1 MPALHTDAYLMFVL
15 DDNQNQGL
23 TTEAAN
29 RKRVVGFSVE
39 VSEELNAFFYLN

>member
-1 MPALHTDAYLMFVL
+1 MSALLTDAYLMFVL
-15 DDNQNQGL
+15 DNNHNQGL

-29 RKRVVGFSVE
+29 RERVVRFSVE